1 MNFMTAM
8 QYLDAGEL
16 VTRPGLSPR
25 FLAKRGGRLLIGA
38 YIGETG
44 LADMRRYLPDESDLG
59 SADWRIYA
67 RTLPDEWIGCD
78 VPDA

>member
-59 SADWRIYA
+59 AADWRSLSLRTVTA
-67 RTLPDEWIGCD
+67 CCRTLPT
-78 VPDA
+78 